1 MEIVLG
7 LPWDFPLILS
17 YAKEFPKK
25 IWLILKVILDQNMI
39 RKDQKSQEIRVATD
53 HLELIPWTCSLV
65 AKLTPKEIKAAH
77 ATWHRLQGN
86 KPT

>member
-7 LPWDFPLILS
+7 LSWDFPLILS
-17 YAKEFPKK
+17 YSKEFPKK
-25 IWLILKVILDQNMI
+25 IWLIRKVILDQNMI
-39 RKDQKSQEIRVATD
+39 SKDQKSQEIRVATD
-53 HLELIPWTCSLV
+53 HLGLIPWTCSLV
-65 AKLTPKEIKAAH
+65 SKLTPREIKVA